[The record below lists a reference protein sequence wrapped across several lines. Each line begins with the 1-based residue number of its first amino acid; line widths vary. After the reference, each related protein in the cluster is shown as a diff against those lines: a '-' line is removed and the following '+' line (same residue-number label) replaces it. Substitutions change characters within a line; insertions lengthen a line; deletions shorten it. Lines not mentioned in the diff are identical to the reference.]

1 MNKETT
7 RIRKHK
13 KMDVISVP
21 HRFLVGEDI
30 LSLLVRVKMGDK
42 VERTGHRSLHLLQET
57 HIHPLEVTLG

>member
-1 MNKETT
+1 
-7 RIRKHK
+7 
-13 KMDVISVP
+13 MDVISVP
-21 HRFLVGEDI
+21 HRFLVGKDI